1 MIIQLYK
8 QFYVSI
14 LVQDGAIQMHYGSYK
29 ILKLYKKD
37 ESSSSV
43 FYQCGWTMEHF
54 ISFTFIKML

>member
-43 FYQCGWTMEHF
+43 FINVAGQWNT
-54 ISFTFIKML
+54 LLAL